1 MAKIVNITFTDLQ
14 YKELVERAG
23 SSTIQEY
30 LINKEFPEEHYSKIL
45 NKILSEIQK
54 MDVSSSFTLKNILKE
69 DWEKIPNGL
78 RMSLGKN
85 FYKRVQNGEIYNVSF
100 KEKDVN
106 STTWY
111 QKVKE

>member
-14 YKELVERAG
+14 YEELVERAG

-30 LINKEFPEEHYSKIL
+30 LINKEFPEENYSKIL
-45 NKILSEIQK
+45 NKILSEIEK

-85 FYKRVQNGEIYNVSF
+85 FYKRVHNGEIHNVSF
-100 KEKDVN
+100 MEKDIN
-106 STTWY
+106 NTTWY
-111 QKVKE
+111 EKVKE